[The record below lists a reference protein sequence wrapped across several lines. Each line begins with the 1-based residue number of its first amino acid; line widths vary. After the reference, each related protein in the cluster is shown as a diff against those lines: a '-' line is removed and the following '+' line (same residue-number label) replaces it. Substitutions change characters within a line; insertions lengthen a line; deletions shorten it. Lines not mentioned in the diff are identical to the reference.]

1 LAIEAECDQHAFSRL
16 PREGVPF
23 SEYVALSLG
32 EARSGVATM
41 RRSKL
46 ARIGLAFACILFST
60 PIAATELAGPSA
72 TELIEG
78 LLSGR
83 APVGGPFEL
92 TDQAGHRRTDVD
104 FRGKLVVLYF
114 GYTSCPDVCPTEL
127 QSISLALDKLG
138 SAAEAVQPL
147 FITVDPERDTPA
159 RLAGFVSSFHPRL
172 IGLTGPLAD
181 IRKTTTAYRTFF
193 AKNDATTPGDYS
205 VDHTGFIYLV
215 GKDGRY
221 VGFLPPGLAP
231 DAIADAIRT
240 RLEPE

>member
-1 LAIEAECDQHAFSRL
+1 M
-16 PREGVPF
+16 
-23 SEYVALSLG
+23 ALSG
-32 EARSGVATM
+32 EKVRPSVSTARGLRTLRIS
-41 RRSKL
+41 L
-46 ARIGLAFACILFST
+46 ALACVLFSA
-60 PIAATELAGPSA
+60 PVAANEAAGPSP

-92 TDQAGHRRTDVD
+92 TDQTGHRRTDAD

-114 GYTSCPDVCPTEL
+114 GYTYCPDVCPTEL

-138 SAAEAVQPL
+138 AAAEAVQPL

-159 RLAGFVSSFHPRL
+159 RLADFVSSFHPRL
-172 IGLTGPLAD
+172 IGLTGSLAD
-181 IRKTTTAYRTFF
+181 IRKTAIAYRTFF
-193 AKNDATTPGDYS
+193 VKNSTSTPGDYS

-221 VGFLPPGLAP
+221 LGFLPPGSTP
-231 DAIADAIRT
+231 DAIADAIRV
-240 RLEPE
+240 RLGAE